1 MNKDHDAV
9 NVINKIILPM
19 IRKVTPGLI
28 AHQITGV
35 QPMMPLSPTKTR
47 LDLGTAYLGGSKE
60 GDWFTVMVV
69 KPFKF
74 AIKGELKGDDPHTD
88 WCKATFGESYNNLTD
103 QCFWFERDGRYYF
116 RNESDRMIF
125 VLRWTE

>member
-9 NVINKIILPM
+9 DVIGKIIIPM
-19 IRKVTPGLI
+19 IRKVTPAMI
-28 AHQITGV
+28 AHQILSV
-35 QPMMPLSPTKTR
+35 QPMQIASDSKTR

-74 AIKGELKGDDPHTD
+74 VIQNELKGPDPHID
-88 WCKATFGESYNNLTD
+88 WCTNTFGESYNHLTD
-103 QCFWFERDGRYYF
+103 QCFWFMRDGRFYF
-116 RNESDRMIF
+116 RKEEDMTMF